1 MKNLQGPFEG
11 LKDSSQNS
19 DFLIEVTDGVSN
31 KKLKA
36 KIAVAAGE
44 DGIGGKDTEVELD
57 WRVLGCKEEY
67 KNPVENLREAGKK
80 QTLLDFYEHTYSFDH
95 VSMAGVVEPTVNTVT
110 EVKHGGR
117 KVFEPPAC
125 KRVQAFQGSSKVKHL
140 PQI

>member
-57 WRVLGCKEEY
+57 WRILGCKEEY

-80 QTLLDFYEHTYSFDH
+80 QTVLNFYEHIT
-95 VSMAGVVEPTVNTVT
+95 VLSMSVW
-110 EVKHGGR
+110 
-117 KVFEPPAC
+117 
-125 KRVQAFQGSSKVKHL
+125 QGWLSPL
-140 PQI
+140 